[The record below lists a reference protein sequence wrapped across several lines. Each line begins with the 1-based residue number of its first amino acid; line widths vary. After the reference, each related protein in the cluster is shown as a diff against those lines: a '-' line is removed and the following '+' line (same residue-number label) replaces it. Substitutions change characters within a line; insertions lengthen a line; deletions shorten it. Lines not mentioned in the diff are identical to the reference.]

1 MKKILFITFYWPPS
15 GKASMHWPLKMIKY
29 LPKLGWQPTVI
40 TVKEDTFS
48 EEDNSF
54 INDLRENLQIIRTQ
68 FWDPFKIYKKF
79 LGKSGSD
86 KLVAS
91 EALTKTDTSFAQR
104 ISIWIRMN
112 LFIPDARVGWYF
124 PGVSKAM
131 KILQNQKF
139 DAILTNGPP
148 HTTHLLGKKLSKK
161 FNIPLVSVFIDPW
174 VDISYYKNQ
183 SRNPIT
189 LKIDNYLEKS
199 IVRSATKLIFVTEGL
214 IKYFREKYSF
224 IKGKENLLYWGYNE
238 EDFKN
243 ISTISNH
250 KKEEEIILHAGNIF
264 DYQNPKKFWKTI
276 KSKID
281 EGRKLRLQFV
291 GTIGP
296 AIKAEINANLLEP
309 YTEYLGFLPYKEV
322 IKKMC
327 EADFLLVCATEPR
340 HLPGKLFEYM
350 RTGNKIIAFGN
361 ENIEVK
367 NILEKTNSGKLFNY
381 NDSAEEVFEQDCFGK
396 TDIDKVKNFDRKV
409 IAEQL
414 SKILDSL

>member
-1 MKKILFITFYWPPS
+1 
-15 GKASMHWPLKMIKY
+15 
-29 LPKLGWQPTVI
+29 
-40 TVKEDTFS
+40 
-48 EEDNSF
+48 
-54 INDLRENLQIIRTQ
+54 
-68 FWDPFKIYKKF
+68 
-79 LGKSGSD
+79 
-86 KLVAS
+86 
-91 EALTKTDTSFAQR
+91 
-104 ISIWIRMN
+104 
-112 LFIPDARVGWYF
+112 
-124 PGVSKAM
+124 M